1 MKKPAPHAAEIM
13 NDDPVVLTEDQKLR
27 HAAEQMWKQ
36 HTPASALVDAERR
49 PVGILS
55 QQGLI
60 RALLDVV
67 NHGMPVGP
75 PRQYLDPGIP
85 TVEEDA
91 NLVLMAELFARHEL
105 VRALAV
111 VRDEKLVGLVLRA
124 DVVHA
129 VMEHLSGV
137 EDTEQRLLYLSA
149 LRDRGETPDFK

>member
-1 MKKPAPHAAEIM
+1 MKKHAPHAAEIM
-13 NDDPVVLTEDQKLR
+13 NDDPIVLTEDEKLR
-27 HAAEQMWKQ
+27 YAAEKMWKQ
-36 HTPASALVDAERR
+36 HALASVLVDAERR
-49 PVGILS
+49 PLGILS

-67 NHGMPVGP
+67 NHDMPVGP
-75 PRQYLDPGIP
+75 PRQYLDPALP

-91 NLVLMAELFARHEL
+91 NLVLMAELFAKHDG

-111 VRDEKLVGLVLRA
+111 VRGEKLVGMVLRA

-137 EDTEQRLLYLSA
+137 EGSDQRLLYLSA